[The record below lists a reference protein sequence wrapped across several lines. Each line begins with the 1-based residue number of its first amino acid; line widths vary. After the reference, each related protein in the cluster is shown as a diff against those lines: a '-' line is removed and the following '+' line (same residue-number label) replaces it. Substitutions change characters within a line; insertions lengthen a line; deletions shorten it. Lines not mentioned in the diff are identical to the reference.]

1 MINFNQ
7 VMIWTF
13 VNIEH
18 LPLSWIVGFKQC
30 HASHSYLLIPY
41 SECIS
46 EKSIYEHTDK
56 SDENGLI
63 HGGYG
68 RWFEVGDSTVL

>member
-1 MINFNQ
+1 
-7 VMIWTF
+7 
-13 VNIEH
+13 
-18 LPLSWIVGFKQC
+18 
-30 HASHSYLLIPY
+30 LLIPY